1 MDSSRFES
9 SLKVYFEA
17 FAENDKPRRLVLLS
31 RCMTEAGEIWG
42 PQRLFK
48 GYEAISEKIEGFHSR
63 MPGARLVLASG
74 LNTFLNIAHFK
85 VAIING
91 DGSTRAVGDNFIEMA
106 ECGRIV
112 RVFPF
117 WEAVPPSS
125 CLVATPPCFVDFAY
139 HGAEC
144 GLTNQEAHECDRASP
159 VRHRR
164 TIAVVIGADERNL
177 A

>member
-1 MDSSRFES
+1 MDSAVFES
-9 SLKVYFEA
+9 SLEVYFEA
-17 FAENDKPRRLVLLS
+17 FAENDKTRRLVLLS

-48 GYEAISEKIEGFHSR
+48 GYEAISEKIEGFHAR

-85 VAIING
+85 IAIING

-117 WEAVPPSS
+117 WEAVPPVPGSWPRH
-125 CLVATPPCFVDFAY
+125 LAL
-139 HGAEC
+139 
-144 GLTNQEAHECDRASP
+144 LTLHTTAQNTA
-159 VRHRR
+159 
-164 TIAVVIGADERNL
+164 
-177 A
+177 